1 MGRLQQVKKMKTVSM
16 LLVLSLSLLGLA
28 GCGGNNNG
36 DAAANGNKAGDNTS
50 AADTKTKD
58 PVTISFVIPNTVDTE
73 PFSQLF
79 GEFEQ
84 QTGNKV
90 ELQAL
95 PGGEFDNMMKT
106 RFSTGDF
113 PDLFLM
119 QPGTKQYVKLRAD
132 EMLREWS
139 GDADVWA
146 RIIPSM
152 KEAQTLDGKIYGVPY
167 GATGMYGV
175 FYNKDVFTKAGVE
188 PPKNYADLI
197 AIAQKIK
204 AAGIT
209 PFYEGV
215 KDGWPAQIFYLSGWV
230 SRVDPAIGE
239 EGVAKLQTN
248 ALKMNEIPEL
258 KELFVKQ
265 KELID
270 LGLYQDNVLA
280 GTYDEMQTML
290 GEGKA
295 AMAFNL
301 DGIVPQL
308 EKKFGKEFVNDK
320 LGFFPFPTDTDE
332 GVALV
337 TPPNQLMIPVQ
348 AKHADAAAE
357 LVKFMLTQEMTDLY
371 YKAAPGIPIFENAK
385 VDLVPVQQTVKD
397 LIDAGKSRINIQ
409 NRLTP
414 AFADFQKL
422 LQIFFIDG
430 DVDKAYKDFA
440 ANYEKDGKAKL
451 LEGFK

>member
-1 MGRLQQVKKMKTVSM
+1 MKTVSM
-16 LLVLSLSLLGLA
+16 VLAVSLALLGLA

-36 DAAANGNKAGDNTS
+36 GGAAGGNTAGSNSGAAETKA
-50 AADTKTKD
+50 KD
-58 PVTISFVIPNTVDTE
+58 PVTISFVIPNTVDTA

-79 GEFEQ
+79 SEYEQ

-139 GDADVWA
+139 GDSDVWA

-175 FYNKDVFTKAGVE
+175 FYNKDVFAKAGVE
-188 PPKNYADLI
+188 PPKNYAGLI
-197 AIAQKIK
+197 EIAQTIK
-204 AAGIT
+204 AAGVT

-215 KDGWPAQIFYLSGWV
+215 KDGWPAQIFYLTGWV
-230 SRVDPAIGE
+230 SNVDPAIGD
-239 EGVAKLQTN
+239 EGVAKLQNN
-248 ALKMNEIPEL
+248 ALKMNEIPQL

-301 DGIVPQL
+301 DGIIPQL

-371 YKAAPGIPIFENAK
+371 YKAAPGIPIFENAA
-385 VDLVPVQQTVKD
+385 VELVPVQQTVKE

-414 AFADFQKL
+414 VFADFQKL
-422 LQIFFIDG
+422 LQIFFING
-430 DVDKAYKDFA
+430 DVDKAFNDFS
-440 ANYEKDGKAKL
+440 ANYEKDGKSKL